1 MKKCLLIHGPNMN
14 MLGVRE
20 PKIYGTTTLN
30 EVNAVLNIY
39 AKKKNL
45 DLYYFQSN
53 HEGSIIDCIQDAY
66 GNYEGI
72 IINAA
77 AYAHYSHAIADAL
90 KAVGIPA
97 VEVHMSDITKREEFR
112 KTSVIAP
119 ACVARFYGKGADS
132 YMEAIDFIAGYIAN
146 SSKPK

>member
-1 MKKCLLIHGPNMN
+1 MRKCLLIHGPNMN

-39 AKKKNL
+39 AKKKDI

-53 HEGSIIDCIQDAY
+53 HEGSIIDCIHDAY
-66 GNYEGI
+66 GKYEGI

-77 AYAHYSHAIADAL
+77 AYSHYSHAIADAL

-97 VEVHMSDITKREEFR
+97 VEVHMSDVMRREAFR
-112 KTSVIAP
+112 RVSVLASV
-119 ACVARFYGKGADS
+119 CVARFYGKGADS
-132 YMEAIDFIAGYIAN
+132 YMEAIDFIARYTDN
-146 SSKPK
+146 NRLS